1 LTIELHRIE
10 TVMDMNLARSLVTI
24 ISFVMFLG
32 IAWWAWQAR
41 RRPEF
46 EQAQMLPF
54 LDEGGAGAPVASSSS
69 QPSPHRESIHE

>member
-1 LTIELHRIE
+1 
-10 TVMDMNLARSLVTI
+10 MDMNFARSLVTI

-46 EQAQMLPF
+46 EEAQMLPF
-54 LDEGGAGAPVASSSS
+54 LDEGQPAGAVSSTST
-69 QPSPHRESIHE
+69 QPSSHRESIHE